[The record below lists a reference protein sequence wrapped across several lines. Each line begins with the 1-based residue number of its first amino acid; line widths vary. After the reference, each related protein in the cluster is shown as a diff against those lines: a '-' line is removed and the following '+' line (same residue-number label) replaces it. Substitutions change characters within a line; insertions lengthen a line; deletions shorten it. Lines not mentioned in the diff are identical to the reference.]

1 MPTTLKPERLSAAR
15 EALKKANQA
24 YARTYPGESSR
35 RQPVHVVYGGAHLF
49 KSDTARKMGQLALAS
64 LQEYAPDARTLATCL
79 ELGGEELAR
88 RVHERV
94 LAKLQREAVE
104 DFRIDFEDGY
114 GHRPDAEEDG
124 HAVSAA
130 EQLAKGLAEGTLP
143 PFIGIRVKSLSEEL
157 FDRAARTLDLF
168 VTTLLERTGN
178 ELPEN
183 FVVTLPKIT
192 CPEQVAALAR
202 MLEVLEQE
210 RGLPAGVLKLELM
223 VETPQSLFDR
233 EGRLALPG
241 LVAAAQGRCVGA
253 HLGVYDYTAALG
265 ITAAYQ
271 SMTHPAS
278 HLARELMQLSLAGMD
293 VALSDG
299 ATTVMPVGPHKKGQN
314 PLTEAQ
320 KQENREVVHR
330 AWRLAY
336 GHTRNSLERGF
347 YQGWDLH
354 PAQPPVRY
362 AAVYAFFLEG
372 LEAASARLKS
382 FMDKAAQATLLG
394 DVFDD
399 AATGQGLLNYFL
411 RGIACGALTEEEARA
426 AGLTLEE
433 LRTRSFLKIL
443 EGRRKV
449 A

>member
-1 MPTTLKPERLSAAR
+1 MKTTLKPERLSAAR
-15 EALKKANQA
+15 EALKKANQE
-24 YARTYPGESSR
+24 YARAFPGESSR

-64 LQEYAPDARTLATCL
+64 LHEYAPDAKALAGCL
-79 ELGGEELAR
+79 ELTGDELAR
-88 RVHERV
+88 RVYERV
-94 LAKLQREAVE
+94 EAKLQREAVE

-130 EQLAKGLAEGTLP
+130 EQVAKGLAEGTLP
-143 PFIGIRVKSLSEEL
+143 PFLGIRIKSLSEEL

-168 VTTLLERTGN
+168 ITTLLERTGN
-178 ELPEN
+178 RLPDP
-183 FVVTLPKIT
+183 FLVTLPKIT
-192 CPEQVAALAR
+192 SPEQVAALAR

-210 RGLPAGVLKLELM
+210 RGLPSGALKLELM

-241 LVAAAQGRCVGA
+241 LVAAARGRCVGA

-265 ITAAYQ
+265 ITASYQ

-299 ATTVMPVGPHKKGQN
+299 ATTLMPVGPHKKGTS

-320 KQENREVVHR
+320 K
-330 AWRLAY
+330 
-336 GHTRNSLERGF
+336 
-347 YQGWDLH
+347 
-354 PAQPPVRY
+354 
-362 AAVYAFFLEG
+362 
-372 LEAASARLKS
+372 
-382 FMDKAAQATLLG
+382 
-394 DVFDD
+394 
-399 AATGQGLLNYFL
+399 
-411 RGIACGALTEEEARA
+411 
-426 AGLTLEE
+426 
-433 LRTRSFLKIL
+433 
-443 EGRRKV
+443 
-449 A
+449 